1 MVFAYSEGKST
12 VYDSQNNVVND
23 PKKIRDTFDRN
34 ILCSWWNNLSAN
46 KNASIA
52 SNGNMVVSN
61 SESSIGTSGIGGS
74 AGISIGSYLGK

>member
-1 MVFAYSEGKST
+1 MTGTSFVAGGT
-12 VYDSQNNVVND
+12 
-23 PKKIRDTFDRN
+23 I
-34 ILCSWWNNLSAN
+34 LSAN